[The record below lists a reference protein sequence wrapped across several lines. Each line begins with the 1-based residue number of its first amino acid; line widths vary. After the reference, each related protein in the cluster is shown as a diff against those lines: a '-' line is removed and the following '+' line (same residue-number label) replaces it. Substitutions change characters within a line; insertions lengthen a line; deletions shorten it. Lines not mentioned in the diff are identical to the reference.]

1 MIIGENRVVE
11 RGGVLT
17 ARGTAN
23 SSEDPIGQAHPV
35 VNALI
40 FSEWSDGKHV
50 EPELPI
56 RPDNLLL
63 DIGPRAECMIPPIM
77 EERLPT
83 LVSARSDLVH
93 ALNS

>member
-40 FSEWSDGKHV
+40 FSEWSDGKA
-50 EPELPI
+50 
-56 RPDNLLL
+56 R
-63 DIGPRAECMIPPIM
+63 RAG
-77 EERLPT
+77 T
-83 LVSARSDLVH
+83 ADSSGQSAT
-93 ALNS
+93 